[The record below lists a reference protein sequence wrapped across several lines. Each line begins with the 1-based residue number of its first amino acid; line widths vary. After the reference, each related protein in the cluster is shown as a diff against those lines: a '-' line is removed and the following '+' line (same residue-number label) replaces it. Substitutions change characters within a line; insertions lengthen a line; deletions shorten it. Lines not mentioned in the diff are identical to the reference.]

1 MWFTRIDIVFCVAH
15 IWRCNKSK
23 RKVKR
28 QANFIK
34 RDFMFIPEIRFSVL
48 LEWMV
53 EKEAAGYNGSNWP
66 ERGWWCLF
74 WHGFFSLAPFHFFLS
89 FLIFRS
95 RFYLSEEFSHFHM
108 SAFSF
113 LSQSCQ
119 SPSTESQLSPL
130 KYAFRDPHGCF
141 HSSFIFPL
149 SDLVLLNDTVCF
161 L

>member
-1 MWFTRIDIVFCVAH
+1 MFCKNEWWRKKLRDIMDLTGQSEGGDVYFGMAFFL
-15 IWRCNKSK
+15 SLP
-23 RKVKR
+23 
-28 QANFIK
+28 FI
-34 RDFMFIPEIRFSVL
+34 
-48 LEWMV
+48 
-53 EKEAAGYNGSNWP
+53 
-66 ERGWWCLF
+66 
-74 WHGFFSLAPFHFFLS
+74 FFLS